1 MASSRHLVL
10 FGGALDTGNLGVAAL
25 GTSLIEGVAR
35 ASADVD
41 ITVFDNGWGLRY
53 GSVSAGHQELRYQAR
68 GARLSRRYYRSESLQ
83 VMYLLAQLGGL
94 GNPGVRTVAKAMS
107 VLDVSGG
114 DSFTDMYGPKRF
126 RTVVMPKRLALRLR
140 RSLILLPQTYGPFY
154 DDKHRSLAAQVV
166 KGASDAWARDDRSF
180 EVLAELLGDDL
191 DERRHRVGV
200 DMAFGLTPTE
210 PVGPRADEL
219 RQWLDEPGP
228 VVGINISGLLFATLP
243 R

>member
-94 GNPGVRTVAKAMS
+94 GNPGF
-107 VLDVSGG
+107 VLW
-114 DSFTDMYGPKRF
+114 
-126 RTVVMPKRLALRLR
+126 R
-140 RSLILLPQTYGPFY
+140 RRCLCST
-154 DDKHRSLAAQVV
+154 SAAVT
-166 KGASDAWARDDRSF
+166 ASPTCTAEAISNCSDANTAGVAPQAIVDPAPADLRP
-180 EVLAELLGDDL
+180 LL
-191 DERRHRVGV
+191 R
-200 DMAFGLTPTE
+200 
-210 PVGPRADEL
+210 
-219 RQWLDEPGP
+219 
-228 VVGINISGLLFATLP
+228 
-243 R
+243 